1 MLRRFSSLSG
11 HIESRIH
18 SVLTQKFQPQLL
30 KIYNESHLHSKKQ
43 GSETHFRVVI
53 VSPHFNTL
61 SAVQRER
68 LIHKSLENEL
78 QSGVHALSIIARAVD
93 EPLDI
98 HTSPPCQ
105 KHA

>member
-18 SVLTQKFQPQLL
+18 SVLTQKFQ
-30 KIYNESHLHSKKQ
+30 IYNESHLHSKKQ